1 MPSPARSRSKN
12 LRDTNRRLRFW
23 LDQMV
28 PGDGQ
33 MVVTP
38 EHMAA
43 LLSELLRAGAE
54 LRAEPVADRVADR
67 ANDPELDAELATYR
81 GNVERLR
88 ELMPLIHGGLLAERA
103 RLEAQRERVRSAAE
117 WARAS
122 RQTF

>member
-1 MPSPARSRSKN
+1 MPSLAGSRSQN
-12 LRDTNRRLRFW
+12 LRDTNRRLRYW
-23 LDQMV
+23 LDHMAPSPSQMA
-28 PGDGQ
+28 
-33 MVVTP
+33 VTP
-38 EHMAA
+38 EDMAA

-54 LRAEPVADRVADR
+54 LRAEPVADR

-88 ELMPLIHGGLLAERA
+88 ELMPLIHRRLLAERA

-122 RQTF
+122 RQTL